1 MRLLRD
7 RRSRSFGVNL
17 AELGGSVGQSDV
29 ELTGTGDD
37 VLSERVKMGA
47 LGCRVLQEKLSYL
60 PFASRDV
67 LGNLGTVGPVVHEQ
81 QFHVCFVSDEELS
94 EAVGEQVTR
103 SFGLLGTNDGHADS
117 ASEATSD
124 RAINTSRLPPRFLQ
138 MENRSKFVLCDRQ

>member
-67 LGNLGTVGPVVHEQ
+67 LGNLSQWVLL
-81 QFHVCFVSDEELS
+81 FMSSNSMSVSFLM
-94 EAVGEQVTR
+94 R
-103 SFGLLGTNDGHADS
+103 SFLKPLG
-117 ASEATSD
+117 
-124 RAINTSRLPPRFLQ
+124 
-138 MENRSKFVLCDRQ
+138 SK